1 VSSKPDTVLVVDDT
15 PTNLGML
22 FDGLRAAGY
31 RVLLNEDGQTA
42 LKTSEKV
49 LPDLIILDVMMPGMD
64 GFEVC
69 RRLKSD
75 SRTQSIPVIF
85 MTALSDPVDEVH
97 GLRLGAVDYI
107 IKPINIETVLARLHT
122 HLTLRNLR
130 RALEIKN
137 AELQEAL
144 STIKTLSGIVPIC
157 AWCGKNIRNEQGEWV
172 SVISYL
178 RSHADVE
185 FTHTLCPGC
194 YEQVNAELDSI

>member
-1 VSSKPDTVLVVDDT
+1 VNSKPDTILVVDDT

-22 FDGLRAAGY
+22 FDGLRTAGY

-42 LKTSEKV
+42 LKTVEKV
-49 LPDLIILDVMMPGMD
+49 LPDLIILDAMMPGTD

-69 RRLKSD
+69 RRLKAN

-85 MTALSDPVDEVH
+85 MTALTDPVDEVR
-97 GLRLGAVDYI
+97 GLGLGAVDYI
-107 IKPINIETVLARLHT
+107 TKPINIDIVLARLHT

-130 RALEIKN
+130 RALEVKN

-157 AWCGKNIRNEQGEWV
+157 AWCGKNIRNEQNEWV
-172 SVISYL
+172 SLMSYL
-178 RSHADVE
+178 HSHTSIE

-194 YEQVNAELDSI
+194 YERVNAQLG

>member
-1 VSSKPDTVLVVDDT
+1 LNSKPDMILVVDDI
-15 PTNLGML
+15 PTNLGLL

-42 LKTSEKV
+42 LKTVEKM
-49 LPDLIILDVMMPGMD
+49 LPDLIILDAMMPGID

-69 RRLKSD
+69 RRLKAD

-85 MTALSDPVDEVH
+85 MTALTDAVDEVR
-97 GLRLGAVDYI
+97 GLSLGAVDYI
-107 IKPINIETVLARLHT
+107 TKPINIDIVLARLHT

-144 STIKTLSGIVPIC
+144 STIKTLSGIIPIC

-172 SVISYL
+172 NVMSYL
-178 RSHADVE
+178 QSHADIE

-194 YEQVNAELDSI
+194 YERMSAQIGEM